1 LRRSKYL
8 GGSGEPVGDTKA
20 ELALGS
26 TTEVTA
32 AWCTAAL
39 AEHVGGAQ
47 VTGCVTSPVGT
58 GQVSDTLRLA
68 LTYDPPDA
76 GPPTLVAKVTAAS
89 PASRAAALFARTY
102 EVEAAF
108 YRELAPELPVRTP
121 LCYLAAHAPAD
132 NTYTVVLED
141 LAPARQGDQL
151 SGCDLDEAM
160 LALDEMALLHAPRW
174 GDPGL
179 ADLPWLHRQSPDTIE
194 RITGVIAAFTSG
206 FLDRYADGIEPEV
219 VALVERFIPRLG
231 AYVGE
236 QPGPWT
242 VAHGDFRVDNLL
254 FGGPRV
260 AVVDWQTVMHGP
272 GLGDLAYFLGASLPV
287 AARRRHERE
296 LVAAYHERL
305 TRLDVAIGF
314 DDCWD
319 GYRRYAFGGLI
330 MAIIASA
337 LVERT
342 ERGDQMFTAMANRH
356 GCHALDLDAEG
367 LLPRPDRP
375 DSSGRGS

>member
-1 LRRSKYL
+1 MD
-8 GGSGEPVGDTKA
+8 DTKA

-32 AWCTAAL
+32 AWCTTAL
-39 AEHVGGAQ
+39 ADHLDGAQ

-68 LTYDPPDA
+68 LTYDPPGA
-76 GPPTLVAKVTAAS
+76 GPTTLVAKVTAAS
-89 PASRAAALFARTY
+89 EASRAAAMIARTY
-102 EVEAAF
+102 EIEVAF
-108 YRELAPELPVRTP
+108 YRELAAELPVRAP
-121 LCYLAAHAPAD
+121 RCYLAAHAPAH
-132 NTYTVVLED
+132 NIYTVVLED

-151 SGCDLDEAM
+151 SGCDLDEAAM
-160 LALDEMALLHAPRW
+160 ALDEMALLHAPRW
-174 GDPGL
+174 GDPALAHLAWLDRRAPETTGQMTGL
-179 ADLPWLHRQSPDTIE
+179 
-194 RITGVIAAFTSG
+194 IASVTPG
-206 FLDRYADGIEPEV
+206 FLDRYAEGIEPEI
-219 VALVERFIPRLG
+219 VALVERFIPRLS
-231 AYVGE
+231 AYVAE

-260 AVVDWQTVMHGP
+260 AVVDWQTVLHGP
-272 GLGDLAYFLGASLPV
+272 GLGDLAYFLGASLPL

-305 TRLDVAIGF
+305 TGLGVAVGF
-314 DDCWD
+314 DDCWE

-342 ERGDQMFTAMANRH
+342 DRGDQMFTTMANRH
-356 GCHALDLDAEG
+356 GHHALDLDAEA
-367 LLPRPDRP
+367 LLPRSDP
-375 DSSGRGS
+375 

>member
-1 LRRSKYL
+1 MD
-8 GGSGEPVGDTKA
+8 DTKA

-39 AEHVGGAQ
+39 ADHLDGAQ
-47 VTGCVTSPVGT
+47 VTGCATSPVGT

-68 LTYDPPDA
+68 LTYDPPEA

-89 PASRAAALFARTY
+89 EASRAAAMIARTY
-102 EVEAAF
+102 EIEAAF
-108 YRELAPELPVRTP
+108 YRELAADLPVRTP
-121 LCYLAAHAPAD
+121 RCYLTAYAPAD
-132 NTYTVVLED
+132 DTYTVLLED

-151 SGCDLDEAM
+151 SGCDLDEAV
-160 LALDEMALLHAPRW
+160 LALGEMALLHAPRW
-174 GDPGL
+174 GDPAL
-179 ADLPWLHRQSPDTIE
+179 ADLAWLDRRAPETTGQMTGL
-194 RITGVIAAFTSG
+194 ITAFTPG
-206 FLDRYADGIEPEV
+206 FLERYTDTVEPEV
-219 VALVERFIPRLG
+219 VALVERFVPRLS
-231 AYVGE
+231 AYVAT

-260 AVVDWQTVMHGP
+260 VVVDWQTVLHGP

-287 AARRRHERE
+287 EARRRHERD
-296 LVAAYHERL
+296 LVAAYQERL
-305 TRLDVAIGF
+305 AALGVDIGF
-314 DDCWD
+314 DDCWE
-319 GYRRYAFGGLI
+319 GYRRFAFSGLI

-342 ERGDQMFTAMANRH
+342 DRGDRMFTTMANRH
-356 GCHALDLDAEG
+356 GHHALDLDAEG
-367 LLPRPDRP
+367 LLP
-375 DSSGRGS
+375 

>member
-1 LRRSKYL
+1 MD
-8 GGSGEPVGDTKA
+8 DTKA

-26 TTEVTA
+26 TTEVTP
-32 AWCTAAL
+32 AWCSAAL
-39 AEHVGGAQ
+39 ADHLGGAQ

-89 PASRAAALFARTY
+89 DASRAAAMIARTY
-102 EVEAAF
+102 EIEAAF
-108 YRELAPELPVRTP
+108 YRDLAAKLPVCTP
-121 LCYLAAHAPAD
+121 RCYLSAHAPAD

-151 SGCDLDEAM
+151 SGCDLDEAAM
-160 LALDEMALLHAPRW
+160 ALDEMALLHAPRW
-174 GDPGL
+174 GDPAL
-179 ADLPWLHRQSPDTIE
+179 ADLAWLDRRAPETTSQM
-194 RITGVIAAFTSG
+194 TGLIAAVTPG
-206 FLDRYADGIEPEV
+206 FLERYTDGVEPEV

-231 AYVGE
+231 AYIAE
-236 QPGPWT
+236 QPGQWT

-260 AVVDWQTVMHGP
+260 VVVDWQTVLHGP

-287 AARRRHERE
+287 EDRRLHERD
-296 LVAAYHERL
+296 LVAAYRERL
-305 TRLDVAIGF
+305 GGLGVDIGA
-314 DDCWD
+314 DECWE
-319 GYRRYAFGGLI
+319 GYRRYAFSGLI

-342 ERGDQMFTAMANRH
+342 DRGDQMFTTMANRH
-356 GCHALDLDAEG
+356 GRHALDLEAES
-367 LLPRPDRP
+367 LLPRSDP
-375 DSSGRGS
+375 